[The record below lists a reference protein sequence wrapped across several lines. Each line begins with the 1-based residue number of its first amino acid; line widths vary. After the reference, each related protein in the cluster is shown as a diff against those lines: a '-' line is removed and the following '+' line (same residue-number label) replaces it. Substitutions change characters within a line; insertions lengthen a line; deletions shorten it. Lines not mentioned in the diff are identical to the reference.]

1 MGLSEPKSRVMYAA
15 DPRNLNWSQDKSR
28 FGFKMLEKMG
38 WSEGKG
44 LGLNEDG
51 DKDHVKIKLKT
62 NQFGIG
68 ADQKTIRNWL
78 ANTDGFSA
86 LLDRLNSQPESEA
99 SEAVTPEE
107 TLEAATPVECETP
120 VSEEPR
126 QSRLTH
132 RAKFRRMKMMATR
145 DARGLQ
151 EILGVRSSLPTP
163 ESQSAESSTNV
174 ETGVSV
180 SEYFAKKMA
189 DNPMLAAVYGTSV
202 VSSIEKEVDV
212 DVVSGKKRKSR
223 DSDDSKDQKSK
234 KEKEKKEKKV
244 KKDKKDKKEK
254 KEEKSK
260 DKNDKKEKKV
270 KKDKKEKRD
279 KKEKSKKSK

>member
-1 MGLSEPKSRVMYAA
+1 MGLSEQKSRVMYAA

-99 SEAVTPEE
+99 SVATP
-107 TLEAATPVECETP
+107 EAATPEESETP
-120 VSEEPR
+120 SEEPR

-163 ESQSAESSTNV
+163 ESQSAESSNV
-174 ETGVSV
+174 VTGVSV
-180 SEYFAKKMA
+180 SEYFASKLA

-202 VSSIEKEVDV
+202 VSTVEKKVDG
-212 DVVSGKKRKSR
+212 DVSGKKRKSR
-223 DSDDSKDQKSK
+223 DSDDSKDRKS
-234 KEKEKKEKKV
+234 
-244 KKDKKDKKEK
+244 KKDKKDKEK
-254 KEEKSK
+254 K
-260 DKNDKKEKKV
+260 DKKEKKV

-279 KKEKSKKSK
+279 KKDKKDKKEKSKKSK

>member
-1 MGLSEPKSRVMYAA
+1 MGLSEQKSRVMYAA

-99 SEAVTPEE
+99 SEVATPE
-107 TLEAATPVECETP
+107 TATPEAATPVECETP

-151 EILGVRSSLPTP
+151 EILGVRSSLPT

-174 ETGVSV
+174 VTGVSV

-202 VSSIEKEVDV
+202 VSSVEKKVECE
-212 DVVSGKKRKSR
+212 VVSGKKRKSR
-223 DSDDSKDQKSK
+223 DSDDSKDRTSK
-234 KEKEKKEKKV
+234 KEKKEKDKKV
-244 KKDKKDKKEK
+244 KKDKKEKSKDKKEKSKDKKEK
-254 KEEKSK
+254 KEKS
-260 DKNDKKEKKV
+260 
-270 KKDKKEKRD
+270 KDKKEKRD